1 LQQRGAAV
9 CADPTRSS
17 PPLSLLLSR
26 GAPSAGP
33 AEGVAEG
40 AVEDPGERSRDEALL
55 SGRSGLSRDDGAAR
69 FGVPVHKG
77 NAGANGRHM
86 SGGDELYCWRAP
98 PFERCNSSLSLP
110 HVGSLSLEVT
120 ILAVNSLTSLTTPSV
135 SKYLSPLTFSCNFDH
150 SSYSNDMS
158 SLKYIQQ

>member
-9 CADPTRSS
+9 CADPTCSS
-17 PPLSLLLSR
+17 PPLSPLEQ

-40 AVEDPGERSRDEALL
+40 VAEDPGERSRGEALL
-55 SGRSGLSRDDGAAR
+55 SGRSGLSRDDGVVR

-77 NAGANGRHM
+77 NAGANGRHV

-120 ILAVNSLTSLTTPSV
+120 ILAVDSLKKQPIEPHSRINLSV
-135 SKYLSPLTFSCNFDH
+135 AAAAAVSSYLSS
-150 SSYSNDMS
+150 
-158 SLKYIQQ
+158 